1 MYHYLLVF
9 HVGKFCIRNMGARQN
24 HFDSALHV
32 FEEKAKFFIM
42 IIHVCLSYKCIYD
55 MTKLSSTMHN
65 NAHWIGLTKENL
77 TKDNV
82 YVLGT

>member
-1 MYHYLLVF
+1 M
-9 HVGKFCIRNMGARQN
+9 
-24 HFDSALHV
+24 
-32 FEEKAKFFIM
+32 
-42 IIHVCLSYKCIYD
+42 LSYRCIYD